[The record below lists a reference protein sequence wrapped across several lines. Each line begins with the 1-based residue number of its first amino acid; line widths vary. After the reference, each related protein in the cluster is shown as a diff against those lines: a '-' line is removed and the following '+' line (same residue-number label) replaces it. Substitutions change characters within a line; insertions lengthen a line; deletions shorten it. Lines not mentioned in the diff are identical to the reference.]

1 MDNNQIQFNNSNS
14 RIILFKKYHLL
25 QNIGGGAFGTVFL
38 GENIMT
44 KEKVAIKIEER
55 NQSKTTLEREAY
67 ILYYLKGPGLPE
79 VKSFGKTKKYNIL
92 IQTLLG
98 RSLYQIFNEQDKK
111 FTIKDVCMIGL
122 QLIERLEYI
131 HTKNYIHRDIKPHNF
146 LVSPKNEGQ
155 IYIIDF
161 GLSKKYKS
169 DRGNHVKFIINKHI
183 TGTPRFCSVNAMRG
197 VEQSRRDDLE
207 SLSYLILY
215 FLKGYLPWQ
224 GLKISSRV
232 KRLYYISNMK
242 KNVNLESLCE
252 NLPPEIL
259 LLCKYTR
266 KLGFTEDPKYGY
278 MKNLLNSILNKYG
291 FVNDKKF
298 SWMKEGADVGD
309 DNIYNYYLHKKSPH
323 KRLIQKITV
332 SLEKKKREKN
342 RDNNDYTLKVIDIE
356 NNKDLLKIINKNNS
370 LNNSINKNY
379 LQSNDNNILQN
390 NIINLNIDNYKHS
403 YNYPL
408 IIYNKNNFDKK
419 DNNFNK
425 IAQNFEIQNR
435 NILQEKAI
443 NIPDKISIIDATPS
457 NLENFQISHN
467 QILFISEN
475 NLNTTGNQ
483 TKGMKLHDF
492 IRQEEKKGG
501 VIGKDYD
508 FKENDY
514 FKINTPLF
522 KSDLEE
528 TRENENE
535 FSKYKNNIPIK
546 MNSITNDQKKEN
558 GSLDNYKIDNNL
570 NKNLE
575 EINLKKPNNSFS
587 NNLINSNYK
596 KILKKHSTDKIQ
608 LNNYL
613 EKDMSDYSRTIPSFQ
628 DINEEQKNKK
638 IKFVKKSPKKYNSF
652 YVRKVSVNINNSKN
666 TSEFNSPVNF
676 NKIKVEDRNCRINKN
691 YNSRNKKSLHD
702 INNSKKIKNL
712 VLSNNEDK
720 NKNSQKYNMINPKI
734 RNLQKPTEF
743 NQRKKIMIN
752 NNMNQSKIKNKKNI
766 RIVNDSINNNYNAN
780 TPKINN
786 YNKNNTKN
794 NIINSV
800 NDKYILTES
809 YNRNRNFKNDQFKII
824 QYQLIFKEKK
834 NNNNYKI
841 NNSNIRKNDSL
852 NYSDINNL
860 SNVNNVKDKM
870 LLNKSLKV
878 NTFNNINSENN
889 NNLIHINSLK
899 NERNKNIIINN
910 LIIKNNCNNLLCKK
924 KLCDSKNH
932 TLNHLYTNS
941 SQILNNK
948 NNLLN
953 YKPYSLRNNF
963 LNKNNI

>member
-14 RIILFKKYHLL
+14 RIILFKKYRLL
-25 QNIGGGAFGTVFL
+25 QNIGKGAFGTVFL
-38 GENIMT
+38 GENITT
-44 KEKVAIKIEER
+44 KEKIAIKIEER
-55 NQSKTTLEREAY
+55 NKTKTTLEREAY

-79 VKSFGKTKKYNIL
+79 VKSFGKIKKYNIL

-98 RSLYQIFNEQDKK
+98 RSLYQIFNDQDKK

-146 LVSPKNEGQ
+146 LVSLKNEGQ

-161 GLSKKYKS
+161 GLSKKYRS

-183 TGTPRFCSVNAMRG
+183 TGTPRFCSVNTMRG

-224 GLKISSRV
+224 GLKVTSKI

-242 KNVNLESLCE
+242 KNINLERFCE

-291 FVNDKKF
+291 FINDKKF
-298 SWMKEGADVGD
+298 SWMKEGADIGN
-309 DNIYNYYLHKKSPH
+309 DNIYNYHLHKNSPH

-342 RDNNDYTLKVIDIE
+342 IENNDYTLKVIDIE

-370 LNNSINKNY
+370 FNNSINKNY
-379 LQSNDNNILQN
+379 LQSNDNNILHN

-475 NLNTTGNQ
+475 NLNTTSNQ

-492 IRQEEKKGG
+492 IRQEEKTGG

-528 TRENENE
+528 TRENEKE

-546 MNSITNDQKKEN
+546 INSIINAQKKEN
-558 GSLDNYKIDNNL
+558 VNLDNNNKPDNNL
-570 NKNLE
+570 YNNFK
-575 EINLKKPNNSFS
+575 EINLKKPNNSL
-587 NNLINSNYK
+587 NLIKNNYK
-596 KILKKHSTDKIQ
+596 KILKKNSADKIQ

-613 EKDMSDYSRTIPSFQ
+613 EKDLSEYSRTIPSFQ
-628 DINEEQKNKK
+628 DINEEQKNMKLKFIKK
-638 IKFVKKSPKKYNSF
+638 NSKKYNSF
-652 YVRKVSVNINNSKN
+652 YVRKVSVNVNNTKN
-666 TSEFNSPVNF
+666 TSEFNSPKNY
-676 NKIKVEDRNCRINKN
+676 NTIKVEDRNWKINKN
-691 YNSRNKKSLHD
+691 YNSRNKKIIHN
-702 INNSKKIKNL
+702 INNSKKIKKP
-712 VLSNNEDK
+712 VLSNKEDK
-720 NKNSQKYNMINPKI
+720 NKNSQNYNMINPKI
-734 RNLQKPTEF
+734 RNLPKPTEF
-743 NQRKKIMIN
+743 NQKKKIMIN
-752 NNMNQSKIKNKKNI
+752 NNMNQSEIKIKKNL
-766 RIVNDSINNNYNAN
+766 RIANDSINNNYSVN
-780 TPKINN
+780 TPRKNN
-786 YNKNNTKN
+786 YNKINKKN

-824 QYQLIFKEKK
+824 QNQLIFKEKK

-841 NNSNIRKNDSL
+841 NNSNIIKIDSL
-852 NYSDINNL
+852 NYSNINNL
-860 SNVNNVKDKM
+860 YNVNNVKGKI
-870 LLNKSLKV
+870 LLNNSLMA

-910 LIIKNNCNNLLCKK
+910 LIIKNNYN
-924 KLCDSKNH
+924 KNQEH
-932 TLNHLYTNS
+932 TLNHLFTNS

-948 NNLLN
+948 NNSIN